1 MTSKH
6 EWKARAKAATSEA
19 NVLRRHL
26 EAADLQ
32 TDAAEA
38 SVALLESEVLRKAT
52 RFRLVLTALGRSDA
66 PPPAAITKARRICR
80 EELDS

>member
-6 EWKARAKAATSEA
+6 EWKAKAKQQQNEA
-19 NVLRRHL
+19 GVLRRHL

-32 TDAAEA
+32 VDAAEA
-38 SVALLESEVLRKAT
+38 AVALLESERVRLKAQI
-52 RFRLVLTALGRSDA
+52 RNVLTALGRSDA

-80 EELDS
+80 GELDS